1 MVFLRLTKKRKIT
14 IINRTVEE
22 LLKKSAEKVNGE
34 ALESF
39 FPELDIKYVNDVLE
53 GRRDMF
59 TTSTYLAG
67 IPMMIT
73 VAPVQYEEK
82 SAALS

>member
-1 MVFLRLTKKRKIT
+1 
-14 IINRTVEE
+14 
-22 LLKKSAEKVNGE
+22 
-34 ALESF
+34 
-39 FPELDIKYVNDVLE
+39 
-53 GRRDMF
+53 MF

-82 SAALS
+82 ICGAIISCYRYISCLLYTSDAADE